1 MANPMATSSANTT
14 KFLFGL
20 CLLVIGFTSN
30 AQAIFLHTGRITYE
44 KRTNQHARFL
54 DENDTNIWAEEQRKA
69 TSKIL
74 IENPVLTFNE
84 TYGLYTIGAENA
96 NNKYLWNSKT
106 PETDN
111 TIINWQNKTI
121 SKQKEV
127 FEKTYLIQDSI
138 HNMQWRITG
147 ETRTIA
153 GFNCRKAVGKIMDS
167 VYVVAF
173 YTDDITAQ
181 VGPESF
187 SGLPGAI
194 LGLAIPRLHTTWFAT
209 KVEAINPP
217 ETTFSAKQKG
227 IKCTRKTCLTE
238 LQKSIK
244 DWGKFG
250 IQTIWNSQL

>member
-1 MANPMATSSANTT
+1 MATSNKYTYQ
-14 KFLFGL
+14 
-20 CLLVIGFTSN
+20 LLVLIGLLALCFTST
-30 AQAIFLHTGRITYE
+30 AQAIFVHKGRITYE
-44 KRTNQHARFL
+44 KRSNQHARFL
-54 DENDTNIWAEEQRKA
+54 DENNTNDWVEETRKA
-69 TSKIL
+69 TSKII

-84 TYGLYTIGAENA
+84 SYGLYTVGAENT

-111 TIINWQNKTI
+111 TLINWQNKTI
-121 SKQKEV
+121 SQQKEL

-138 HNMQWRITG
+138 QNIQWRITG

-194 LGLAIPRLHTTWFAT
+194 LGLAIPRLHTTWFAI
-209 KVEAINPP
+209 KVEAITPP
-217 ETTFSAKQKG
+217 ETTFTPKQKG
-227 IKCTRKTCLTE
+227 IKVTRKTCLAE

-250 IQTIWNSQL
+250 IQTIWHSQL